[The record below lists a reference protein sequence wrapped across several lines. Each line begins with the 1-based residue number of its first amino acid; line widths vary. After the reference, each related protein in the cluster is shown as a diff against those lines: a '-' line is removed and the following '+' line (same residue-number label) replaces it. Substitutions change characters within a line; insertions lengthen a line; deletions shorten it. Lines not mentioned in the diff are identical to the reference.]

1 MINSHTHNLKK
12 KHTSGLEQYSDFIN
26 VYIASLLM
34 GLSGQNWKFIYQF
47 TMKKKQN
54 STRCEFDKCD
64 RTCIFR
70 VVCGEIVRID
80 NRYLR

>member
-47 TMKKKQN
+47 TMKKKTKLN
-54 STRCEFDKCD
+54 K
-64 RTCIFR
+64 
-70 VVCGEIVRID
+70 V
-80 NRYLR
+80 

>member
-34 GLSGQNWKFIYQF
+34 GLSAQNWKFIYQF
-47 TMKKKQN
+47 TMKKKIKTQQGVN
-54 STRCEFDKCD
+54 SPSAIEPVSFEWFVAKLCEL
-64 RTCIFR
+64 T
-70 VVCGEIVRID
+70 ID
-80 NRYLR
+80 I